1 MNIWYLLKCWLK
13 ILIIVRRNKT
23 TSYEIANKLS
33 DISNQ
38 PYILYCTD
46 INRLVNHALY
56 AWHSLLISVGMLS
69 LLLGTIPVLSHYNFD
84 LLAQILT
91 YSSINWFFIT
101 LLLLMENKHN
111 FVYYLTLKIYM
122 IFSLMLISLAFLLI
136 PFLIVIPFSIAFLFL
151 KIINDDLKKTVGVC
165 VYDMYNLLS
174 LLLEYDKI
182 HARIYESK
190 EEIDSFLTLE
200 TLLSNDDHYNRQLY
214 SLYINNIGGLKLIDK
229 TVVLQLLRPT
239 SFAIQKEL
247 YADLPD
253 AIYSLLLY
261 DTINST
267 FAYVVFFE
275 KQVDYSMKLINY
287 PIK

>member
-1 MNIWYLLKCWLK
+1 MNIWYLLKCWFK

-23 TSYEIANKLS
+23 TYYEIANVLR

-38 PYILYCTD
+38 PYTLFFND
-46 INRLVNHALY
+46 INRLANHTFY
-56 AWHSLLISVGMLS
+56 AWYALLISVGMLS
-69 LLLGTIPVLSHYNFD
+69 LLLGTMPAILHYNFD
-84 LLAQILT
+84 LLAQFLT

-101 LLLLMENKHN
+101 ILLLIENKHN

-122 IFSLMLISLAFLLI
+122 IISLIVISLAFILI
-136 PFLIVIPFSIAFLFL
+136 PFLLVIPFGIAFLFL
-151 KIINDDLKKTVGVC
+151 KLFNDELKNTVD
-165 VYDMYNLLS
+165 VYSMYNLLS
-174 LLLEYDKI
+174 LLLGYDKI
-182 HARIYESK
+182 YVRIYESK

-214 SLYINNIGGLKLIDK
+214 SLYINNIDGLKLIDK

-261 DTINST
+261 DTKYST

>member
-23 TSYEIANKLS
+23 TYYEIANVLS

-38 PYILYCTD
+38 PYTLFLND
-46 INRLVNHALY
+46 INRLANHTFY
-56 AWHSLLISVGMLS
+56 AWYALLISVGMLS
-69 LLLGTIPVLSHYNFD
+69 LLLGTIPAISHYNFD
-84 LLAQILT
+84 LLAQFLT
-91 YSSINWFFIT
+91 YSSINWFFTTI
-101 LLLLMENKHN
+101 LLLIENKHN

-122 IFSLMLISLAFLLI
+122 IISLIVISLAFLLI
-136 PFLIVIPFSIAFLFL
+136 PFLLVIPCSIAFLFL
-151 KIINDDLKKTVGVC
+151 KIINDELKNTVD
-165 VYDMYNLLS
+165 VYSMHNLLS
-174 LLLEYDKI
+174 LLLNYDKI
-182 HARIYESK
+182 YARVYESK
-190 EEIDSFLTLE
+190 EEIDNFLTLE
-200 TLLSNDDHYNRQLY
+200 SLLSNDDHYNRQLY
-214 SLYINNIGGLKLIDK
+214 SLYINNIDGLKLIDK

-261 DTINST
+261 DTKYST